1 MLRYERVIFLIL
13 LQFIVL
19 VSCSK
24 NKEYRMYT
32 ENTIELFDTVHII
45 YHRSVEYKNLQ
56 ELKKLFF

>member
-1 MLRYERVIFLIL
+1 MLRYERAIFLIL

-24 NKEYRMYT
+24 IKEYIMYT

-45 YHRSVEYKNLQ
+45 KGYAKN
-56 ELKKLFF
+56 EKEFKYI